1 MRVRVK
7 VPATSANLGSG
18 FDVFGLA
25 VNLFNEF
32 IVSDSDKLQ
41 INIQGDNH
49 ISTSSDNLFY
59 KAFVY
64 LFQKEERAIPK
75 VHIQMKLKIPQG
87 RGFGSSATAVVGGLL
102 AANTWFNS
110 KYSKEELLQYAIKLE
125 CGQHPDNVSPALM
138 GGMIVITSEE
148 GRLIFVKLP
157 FPDDL
162 KAIFFVPEFPLD
174 TLTGRILM
182 PKAYLKED
190 LVFSTGRV
198 ALFLAALQ
206 TKQYPLLRIAMQ
218 DRIHQPARTKIFP
231 IMPEII
237 QAAIDNGA
245 FGAALSGGGS
255 SIIAI
260 AGNNLEKITKAMLIA
275 AKKNKIKGRTL
286 ILEANHDGASV
297 IRN

>member
-1 MRVRVK
+1 MRVTVK

-32 IVSDSDKLQ
+32 IVSDSDKFQ
-41 INIQGDNH
+41 IKIQGDNQ
-49 ISTSSDNLFY
+49 ISASSDNLFY
-59 KAFVY
+59 KAFSF
-64 LFQKEERAIPK
+64 LFQKEEMPVPK
-75 VHIQMKLKIPQG
+75 VHIQMRLNIPQG

-110 KYSKEELLQYAIKLE
+110 KYSKEELLNYAIRLE

-138 GGMIVITSEE
+138 GGMIIITSEE
-148 GRLIFVKLP
+148 DRLIYIKLP
-157 FPDDL
+157 FPKDL

-198 ALFLAALQ
+198 ALFLAVLQ
-206 TKQYPLLRIAMQ
+206 TKQYPLLRVAMQ
-218 DRIHQPARTKIFP
+218 DCIHQPARTKIFP
-231 IMPEII
+231 LMPEII
-237 QAAIDNGA
+237 KTAIDEGA
-245 FGAALSGGGS
+245 YGAALSGGGS
-255 SIIAI
+255 SIIALADKKFKDIAAGMKDKAGKSRI
-260 AGNNLEKITKAMLIA
+260 AGKTY
-275 AKKNKIKGRTL
+275 
-286 ILEANHDGASV
+286 ILNICDRGSEVELS
-297 IRN
+297 